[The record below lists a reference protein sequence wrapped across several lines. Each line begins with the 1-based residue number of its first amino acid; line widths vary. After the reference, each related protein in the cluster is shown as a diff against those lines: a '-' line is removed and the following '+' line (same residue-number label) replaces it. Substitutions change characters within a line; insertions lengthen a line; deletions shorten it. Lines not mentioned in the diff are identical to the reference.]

1 MRSAEFA
8 AARTADLLGDFEVG
22 GSGAS
27 KSASDIFPVFV
38 SCEIESGL
46 ENSDVCDIARTPFFP
61 EPLGG
66 GVRGLLPVS
75 IRRERFGPVNYE

>member
-1 MRSAEFA
+1 VSFC
-8 AARTADLLGDFEVG
+8 GDFEVK
-22 GSGAS
+22 AS
-27 KSASDIFPVFV
+27 AAVSARAEIFPVFV

-66 GVRGLLPVS
+66 GVRGLLSVS